1 MRNGLLRVLVV
12 DDHVGVRK
20 GIASLIDA
28 EQPRMCCVG
37 GAGTASD
44 ALTLTRDLRPDVI
57 VLDVILGSDD
67 GLALIVP
74 LRRLAPC
81 AVVVLTSLTD
91 PSVDAHAARL
101 GALACLHKAA
111 PAGELIAAIETAW
124 DAKPWPSVPTPSNAA
139 GALSWPEGINRP

>member
-1 MRNGLLRVLVV
+1 MRTGLLKVLVI

-20 GIASLIDA
+20 GVASLIDA

-44 ALTLTRDLRPDVI
+44 ALALARDLQPDVI

-67 GLALIVP
+67 GLALISP

-81 AVVVLTSLTD
+81 MVVVLTSLSD

-101 GALACLHKAA
+101 GAHACLHKAA
-111 PAGELIAAIETAW
+111 PASELIAAIETAW
-124 DAKPWPSVPTPSNAA
+124 GAVPWSIGATPTNAA
-139 GALSWPEGINRP
+139 GALSWPDGIKRP